1 VIYAFYAWANCSDQ
15 FKAAAF
21 DDAHDCGQPL
31 LVFVAAHFACLTE
44 ISQVKDPTEMP
55 AGTCPEPRALSGST
69 HTIRVF
75 FALWPA
81 PAIQQQLLVIAE
93 EYQATFSARMM
104 RAETLHL
111 TLQFIGNI
119 KRAQLPA
126 LLDAANKI
134 TGIRSFRLE
143 LDTLAFWKHNHIG
156 YVTSSSLMPSLDKL
170 AAALRQ
176 TLTEQKFIRD
186 SSGILDSPGFSPH
199 VTLFR
204 NVRHI
209 PAPQHFTPVAWQVNA
224 LVLVESVTA
233 EQGTEYR
240 ILHEWPFAG

>member
-1 VIYAFYAWANCSDQ
+1 
-15 FKAAAF
+15 
-21 DDAHDCGQPL
+21 
-31 LVFVAAHFACLTE
+31 
-44 ISQVKDPTEMP
+44 
-55 AGTCPEPRALSGST
+55 
-69 HTIRVF
+69 VF

-81 PAIQQQLLVIAE
+81 PALQQQLYAIAE
-93 EYQATFSARMM
+93 EYQAACSARMM

-119 KRAQLPA
+119 KRTQLPA

-134 TGIRSFRLE
+134 TGIRPFRLE

-156 YVTSSSLMPSLDKL
+156 YVTSSSPMPALDKL

-176 TLTEQKFIRD
+176 ALSVQKSIRD
-186 SSGILDSPGFSPH
+186 TVILDSPGFSPH
-199 VTLFR
+199 LTLFR

-209 PAPQHFTPVAWQVNA
+209 PAPQQFAPVAWPVNA

-233 EQGTEYR
+233 NQGTEYR